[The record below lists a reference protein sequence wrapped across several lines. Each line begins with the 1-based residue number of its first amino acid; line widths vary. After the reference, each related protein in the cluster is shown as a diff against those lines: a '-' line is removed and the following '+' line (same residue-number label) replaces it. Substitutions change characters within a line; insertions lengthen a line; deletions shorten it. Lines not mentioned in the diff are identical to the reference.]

1 VPSPTAP
8 VPSTVPE
15 PPRPPRRIVLLAGPS
30 GSGKGEVARR
40 SGLPTLELDSF
51 YHEAGDPGL
60 PRRFG
65 IVDWDDPASWRAGA
79 ALTALTQLAHE
90 GAAVVP
96 TYSIATSSRTGSQQ
110 LELGQA
116 PLLIAEGIFAA
127 ELIAPLAAAGLLAD
141 AIVLDRP
148 LPLVLGLRV
157 TRDLREHRKSLPVLL
172 RRSLG
177 LAGDQRSDV
186 QRWRRAGM
194 RPLGLRQAVRRV
206 HALAGL
212 ADADRRIRVH
222 EPRSDVLRITAVCF
236 LREGADGPEL
246 LCVRKRGTGS
256 WMQVGGKLEPGESPE
271 QAAIREVAEELGV
284 AVTAADLDP
293 LGDFEAVAANE
304 PGTTV
309 HSTVFTTRFSL
320 PEPLQVR
327 AELAEHQ
334 WIPVAE
340 QPAHQRED
348 QGRGHEAGRGRGV
361 GRGDS
366 TGQGRGVGRDRS
378 AGGSDGMGRDPG
390 RLAPL
395 MRQHILPALRDI
407 RPDGS
412 PGALD
417 TP

>member
-1 VPSPTAP
+1 MPPLDWAAVPSPTAP

-51 YHEAGDPGL
+51 YREAGDPGL

-79 ALTALTQLAHE
+79 ALAALTQLAHE

-96 TYSIATSSRTGSQQ
+96 TYSIATSSRTGSQR

-127 ELIAPLAAAGLLAD
+127 KLIEPLAAAGLLAD

-148 LPLVLGLRV
+148 LPLVLGLRI

-172 RRSLG
+172 RRNLA

-186 QRWRRAGM
+186 RRWRGAGM

-206 HALAGL
+206 HVLAGL
-212 ADADRRIRVH
+212 AEADRRIRVQQ
-222 EPRSDVLRITAVCF
+222 PRSDVLRITAVCF
-236 LREGADGPEL
+236 LRDGADGPEL

-256 WMQVGGKLEPGESPE
+256 WMQVGGKLEPGESSE

-284 AVTAADLDP
+284 ALTAADLDL

-309 HSTVFTTRFSL
+309 HSTVFTTRFAL

-334 WIPVAE
+334 WIPVAG
-340 QPAHQRED
+340 QPADQREST
-348 QGRGHEAGRGRGV
+348 GRGHDV
-361 GRGDS
+361 GRASNAG
-366 TGQGRGVGRDRS
+366 GRD
-378 AGGSDGMGRDPG
+378 GGGRDPG

-395 MRQHILPALRDI
+395 MRQHILPALRDL
-407 RPDGS
+407 RSAELPD
-412 PGALD
+412 ALD
-417 TP
+417 AP